1 MCELLLRQ
9 AFGFSIKDQ
18 VEQCFPIIYKSR
30 LALSPGSDTALITR
44 RNNMADKDTTKKGSS
59 NPTPDATPAGGS
71 HATGSAPGGNPR
83 HAPLP
88 DGSNRVPDDAKGY
101 NPGSVV
107 TG

>member
-1 MCELLLRQ
+1 M
-9 AFGFSIKDQ
+9 S
-18 VEQCFPIIYKSR
+18 
-30 LALSPGSDTALITR
+30 
-44 RNNMADKDTTKKGSS
+44 DKDKKGSTA
-59 NPTPDATPAGGS
+59 PPAPDKAVPAGGS
-71 HATGSAPGGNPR
+71 HAAGSAPGGNPR

>member
-1 MCELLLRQ
+1 MSDKEKDSGKTGGTQ
-9 AFGFSIKDQ
+9 APA
-18 VEQCFPIIYKSR
+18 VNPV
-30 LALSPGSDTALITR
+30 
-44 RNNMADKDTTKKGSS
+44 GSS
-59 NPTPDATPAGGS
+59 HASGG
-71 HATGSAPGGNPR
+71 APGGNPR